1 MRQRIIINAD
11 SYETRVAI
19 LENDELAEL
28 FVEGPSSAA
37 TWATST
43 RPA

>member
-1 MRQRIIINAD
+1 MKQRIIINAD

-28 FVEGPSSAA
+28 FVERSEQRRNVGDI
-37 TWATST
+37 
-43 RPA
+43 